1 MATRNQLYSNT
12 IFTRYPPMEEQEWV
26 IHILETIRETREN
39 IQTSVSIFSVP
50 KTLLSSKPEAYTPQ
64 LFAIGPYHHWEP
76 QLYEMERYK
85 LATAKRTQ
93 RQLHNNIKLQ
103 QLVDNFLENEHE
115 IRSYYHRHLDIKGN
129 TLAWVM
135 AIDASFL
142 LEFLR
147 NYSDEGKAFRRVPSM
162 SHMVDSKRIKF
173 AYNSI
178 VKDVVMLENQ
188 IPLFL
193 LRRILY
199 FQCSS
204 EGQADDELSKMVMGF
219 VTEVSPFKLLEGS
232 KRLDVN
238 KHAHLLGLLYCM
250 IVPRNE
256 EDQET
261 DEIEIGFDG
270 LDIDENSKEDFG
282 DDGYI
287 KQLFSSAWSSINQG
301 EGMVID
307 FVKKVLVGK
316 PMQFLSKLPLG
327 SVIKGPLRSL
337 LRFRLGDKNDDK
349 DGSNSINKPPLVEE
363 ILVPSVTE
371 LVRAGV
377 KFLATSQDL
386 TTIKFD
392 VKTATFYLP
401 EITLDCNT
409 EVLLRNLV
417 AYESSVE
424 SGPMVFT
431 RYTEL
436 INGIIDTDEDVKLLR
451 KCKVIKNRMKSDK
464 EVADLWNEMMKSV
477 RLTKVSFIDEAL
489 EDVNKY
495 YNGRMSVKLGKFMK
509 NYVLGSWQVLT
520 LLAAMLLLLLTCVEA
535 FCTVYSCGVR
545 WLT

>member
-1 MATRNQLYSNT
+1 MATMNPLHSNA
-12 IFTRYPPMEEQEWV
+12 FTRYPPMEEQEWV
-26 IHILETIRETREN
+26 IHILETIKETKEN
-39 IQTSVSIFSVP
+39 IRTSVSIFSVP
-50 KTLLSSKPEAYTPQ
+50 KPLLSSKPEAYTPQ

-76 QLYEMERYK
+76 QLYEMQSYK

-93 RQLHNNIKLQ
+93 RQFRNIKLQ
-103 QLVDNFLENEHE
+103 QLVDNFLEHEHE
-115 IRSYYHRHLDIKGN
+115 IRSYYHRQLDIKGS

-147 NYSDEGKAFRRVPSM
+147 NYCDVEGRAFRRVPSM

-178 VKDVVMLENQ
+178 IKDVVMLENQ

-199 FQCSS
+199 FQSLS
-204 EGQADDELSKMVMGF
+204 EKEADAQLSKMLVGF
-219 VTEVSPFKLLEGS
+219 VTEVSPFKLLELS
-232 KRLDVN
+232 KRLDV
-238 KHAHLLGLLYCM
+238 KKFAHLLGLLYCM
-250 IVPRNE
+250 IVPRND

-261 DEIEIGFDG
+261 DEIYLIPFDNPE
-270 LDIDENSKEDFG
+270 ENPKEDFG
-282 DDGYI
+282 DDSCI
-287 KQLFSSAWSSINQG
+287 KNLLTEAWSSITG
-301 EGMVID
+301 EGMVVE
-307 FVKKVLVGK
+307 FVKKVLVAK

-327 SVIKGPLRSL
+327 SVIKGSL
-337 LRFRLGDKNDDK
+337 LSVLRFRVGDKNDDK
-349 DGSNSINKPPLVEE
+349 DSSNSINKPPLVEE

-377 KFLATSQDL
+377 KFLATNQDL

-409 EVLLRNLV
+409 EVVLRNLV

-424 SGPMVFT
+424 AGPMVFT

-436 INGIIDTDEDVKLLR
+436 MNGIIDTDEDVKLLR

-477 RLTKVSFIDEAL
+477 RLTKVPFIDKAL

-509 NYVLGSWQVLT
+509 KYILGSWQILT
-520 LLAAMLLLLLTCVEA
+520 LLAAVLLLMLTCVQA
-535 FCTVYSCGVR
+535 FCTVYNCRLG
-545 WLT
+545 WL

>member
-1 MATRNQLYSNT
+1 MIICIKIIKEFSIIKNIATSY
-12 IFTRYPPMEEQEWV
+12 IY
-26 IHILETIRETREN
+26 IHITKN
-39 IQTSVSIFSVP
+39 VF
-50 KTLLSSKPEAYTPQ
+50 
-64 LFAIGPYHHWEP
+64 
-76 QLYEMERYK
+76 
-85 LATAKRTQ
+85 
-93 RQLHNNIKLQ
+93 
-103 QLVDNFLENEHE
+103 D
-115 IRSYYHRHLDIKGN
+115 RHLDIKGS

-147 NYSDEGKAFRRVPSM
+147 NYCDVEGKSFRRVPSM

-178 VKDVVMLENQ
+178 IKDVVMLENQ

-193 LRRILY
+193 LRRILC
-199 FQCSS
+199 FQSLS
-204 EGQADDELSKMVMGF
+204 EEEADAELSKMLVGF

-232 KRLDVN
+232 KCIDVK

-250 IVPRNE
+250 TVPRNE
-256 EDQET
+256 EDQEI
-261 DEIEIGFDG
+261 DNEIDHIGSIDG
-270 LDIDENSKEDFG
+270 LDIDENPKEDFG
-282 DDGYI
+282 DDSCI
-287 KQLFSSAWSSINQG
+287 KNLLTETWSSITQG
-301 EGMVID
+301 EGMVVE

-327 SVIKGPLRSL
+327 SVIKGSL
-337 LRFRLGDKNDDK
+337 LSLLHFRFGDKNDDK
-349 DGSNSINKPPLVEE
+349 DSSNSINKPPLVEE
-363 ILVPSVTE
+363 IMVPSVTE
-371 LVRAGV
+371 LVGAGV
-377 KFLATSQDL
+377 KFLATTQDL

-409 EVLLRNLV
+409 EVVLRNLV

-424 SGPMVFT
+424 AGPMVFT

-436 INGIIDTDEDVKLLR
+436 INGIIDTEDDVKLLR

-477 RLTKVSFIDEAL
+477 RLTKVPFIDKAL

-509 NYVLGSWQVLT
+509 KYVLGSWQILT
-520 LLAAMLLLLLTCVEA
+520 LLAAVLLLMLTCVQA
-535 FCTVYSCGVR
+535 FCTVYNCRLG
-545 WLT
+545 WL